1 MALILN
7 IETATDICSVALA
20 EDGKL
25 IAFRE
30 VQTLNHAGQLTLFI
44 EKCLAEANVNMTD
57 LDAVAIS
64 NGPGSY
70 TALRVG
76 SSTAK
81 GICYA
86 LDLPMIAIDTLESL
100 ALTTFEEVKDTEAL
114 YCPMIDARRL
124 EVYGAIFSYDT
135 EGSLSIIEKMQPI
148 IVDSESFGSYFSDG
162 KKLIFSGNGSDK
174 CRPILVNEFAR
185 FYNTNCSA
193 KHLIKLSF
201 AAFKKMQFI
210 NVAYHTPQYLK
221 APNITTPKRIF

>member
-20 EDGKL
+20 EDGAI

-30 VQTLNHAGQLTLFI
+30 MQTLNHAGQLTIFI
-44 EKCLAEANVNMTD
+44 EECLAEANLKMTD
-57 LDAVAIS
+57 LAAVAIS

-100 ALTTFEEVKDTEAL
+100 AFATFEAVGDSDAF

-135 EGSLSIIEKMQPI
+135 EGFPSIVEKTQPI
-148 IVDSESFGSYFSDG
+148 IVDSDSFDTYFLDG
-162 KKLIFSGNGSDK
+162 KKLIFGGNGADK
-174 CRPILVNEFAR
+174 CRPILTNELAR

-193 KHLIKLSF
+193 KHLVKLSF
-201 AAFKKMQFI
+201 AALKKMKFI
-210 NVAYHTPQYLK
+210 SVAYHTPHYLK
-221 APNITTPKRIF
+221 APNITTPKKIF

>member
-20 EDGKL
+20 QNGEL

-30 VQTLNHAGQLTLFI
+30 MQTLNHAGQLTIFI
-44 EKCLAEANVNMTD
+44 EECLAEANIKMSD

-100 ALTTFEEVKDTEAL
+100 ALATFESVGDYAAF

-135 EGSLSIIEKMQPI
+135 EGSPSIVEKTQPI
-148 IVDSESFGSYFSDG
+148 IVDTHSFDNYFSEG
-162 KKLIFSGNGSDK
+162 KKLIFSGNGADK
-174 CRPILVNEFAR
+174 CRPILTNELVR

-193 KHLIKLSF
+193 KHLVKLSF
-201 AAFKKMQFI
+201 TAFKKMQFI
-210 NVAYHTPQYLK
+210 NVAYHTPLYLK
-221 APNITTPKRIF
+221 APNITTPKKIF

>member
-20 EDGKL
+20 QSGEL

-30 VQTLNHAGQLTLFI
+30 MQTLNHAGQLTLFI
-44 EKCLAEANVNMTD
+44 EECLAEAHFKMTD

-100 ALTTFEEVKDTEAL
+100 ALATFEELGDYNAF

-124 EVYGAIFSYDT
+124 EVYGAIFSYDR
-135 EGSLSIIEKMQPI
+135 EGRMTSVKKTQPI
-148 IVDSESFGSYFSDG
+148 IVNSSSFDTYFSDG
-162 KKLIFSGNGSDK
+162 KNLIFSGNGADK
-174 CRPILVNEFAR
+174 CRPILTIELAR
-185 FYNTNCSA
+185 FCNTNCSA
-193 KHLIKLSF
+193 KHLVKLSF
-201 AAFKKMQFI
+201 AAFKKTQFI
-210 NVAYHTPQYLK
+210 NVAYHTPHYLK
-221 APNITTPKRIF
+221 APNITTPKKIF

>member
-7 IETATDICSVALA
+7 LETATDICSVALA
-20 EDGKL
+20 EDGEL

-30 VQTLNHAGQLTLFI
+30 LQTLNHAGQLTLFI
-44 EKCLAEANVNMTD
+44 EECLAEARFKMTD
-57 LDAVAIS
+57 LSAVAIS

-86 LDLPMIAIDTLESL
+86 LDVPMIAIDTLESL
-100 ALTTFEEVKDTEAL
+100 AQATFDAVGDVDAF

-135 EGSLSIIEKMQPI
+135 EGSLSIVEETQPI
-148 IVDSESFGSYFSDG
+148 IVDAHSFDAHFSAG
-162 KKLIFSGNGSDK
+162 RKIIFSGNGADK
-174 CRPILVNEFAR
+174 CRPILAHELAR
-185 FYNTNCSA
+185 FHHTNCSA
-193 KHLIKLSF
+193 KHLVKLSF
-201 AAFKKMQFI
+201 AAFKKLQFI
-210 NVAYHTPQYLK
+210 NVAYHTPKYLK
-221 APNITTPKRIF
+221 APNITTPKKIF

>member
-1 MALILN
+1 MSLILN
-7 IETATDICSVALA
+7 IETATDTCSVALA
-20 EDGKL
+20 EGGML
-25 IAFRE
+25 LAFRE

-44 EKCLAEANVNMTD
+44 EECLAEAQLKLSDVK
-57 LDAVAIS
+57 AVAIS

-100 ALTTFEEVKDTEAL
+100 ALATFEALGDSAAL

-135 EGSLSIIEKMQPI
+135 AEKRAVIEETQPI
-148 IVDSESFGSYFSDG
+148 IIDSSSFENYFSAG
-162 KKLIFSGNGSDK
+162 KKIIFCGNGADK
-174 CRPILVNEFAR
+174 CRPFLTSEWAMFHDA
-185 FYNTNCSA
+185 NCSA
-193 KHLIKLSF
+193 KHLVKLSF
-201 AAFKKMQFI
+201 AAFEKKQFI

-221 APNITTPKRIF
+221 APNITTPKNIF